1 MACLQNLIVEFFFV
15 KQKSKT
21 KTKQNKTKS
30 LKFAVELL
38 MKTWHENLEK
48 QNTSQKLQKKNLQ
61 YNRLNNKLINRFNT
75 GLAYSDFKSINDSF
89 LTPVF

>member
-21 KTKQNKTKS
+21 KKNKKKQKS

-48 QNTSQKLQKKNLQ
+48 QNTSQKFQK
-61 YNRLNNKLINRFNT
+61 T
-75 GLAYSDFKSINDSF
+75 YSTTD
-89 LTPVF
+89 